1 MMKRHRKEGNR
12 KWDLT
17 RMTKEFMRLLFAQ
30 RQREAE
36 RNGRMW
42 HSVTKVMKSDNAGF
56 HVSTEQLSILLV
68 GVFSAHIVTH
78 GSSYLTMQLV
88 KKRTGSFKGSSVFYS
103 LQLLLFVVLMYLI
116 YLIITDVL
124 YYNSNKKNVK
134 RCPTSFKSGR
144 SGNIFPSARSNFS

>member
-103 LQLLLFVVLMYLI
+103 LQLLLFV
-116 YLIITDVL
+116 
-124 YYNSNKKNVK
+124 
-134 RCPTSFKSGR
+134 F
-144 SGNIFPSARSNFS
+144 